1 MSSTFILSDE
11 DLKTLLASYSSWCAQ
26 DTKEGTEYA
35 ERHRQLADD
44 LRITLLSRKYLSEVS
59 EEELSK
65 KVFEYSRKLEGPA
78 YIRLGMPRISGQ
90 LPKVKRNLEYLI
102 DSPDDPFKKA
112 EEILERQLKIPV
124 FARSFWAPI
133 LQARYP
139 DVLPNW
145 NNKTEN
151 FLQKVG
157 INVKTQKLSTAHKYQ
172 LISDAFLHLKQLD
185 PSQDFYQLNHLM
197 HYGTVIQ
204 EGADLIES
212 LIHPLQGS
220 YWQIGAS
227 KGGHQW
233 EDFKNNSIAAV
244 GFISLTCDL
253 TGKSHDELIE
263 MYRTAR
269 PDYSEGKR
277 KIAARQ
283 LFNFINLKPGDRFV
297 TNKGKSLLLAAGIV
311 KSGYRFRP
319 EREHHKHTVDVD
331 YYRIS
336 DAGVL
341 IPKKLQGKFAK
352 TITPLTKE
360 EFETLEKLLPPVISP
375 PRDYSLSE
383 CAAETGFSEEI
394 LKRWV
399 RAIER
404 KGQAVLY
411 GPPGTGKTFIAEHL
425 ARHLISGGDGFMDLV
440 QFHPA
445 YAYEDFM
452 QGIRPKANASGQL
465 DYPVVPGRFLEFCRK
480 AAECTG
486 RCVLIIDEI
495 NRANLARVFGEL
507 MYLLEYR
514 NKEVPLASGGTLRIP
529 GNVRIIGTMNTA
541 DRSIALVDHALRR
554 RFAFLALQP
563 NYDVLRA
570 YHEKNGFDPEALI
583 AVLKKLNNQIG
594 DPHYEVG
601 ISFFLRE
608 KLSDHLEDIWQM
620 EIEPYLEEYFFDQHQ
635 RVEEFS
641 WNKIGKEILP

>member
-35 ERHRQLADD
+35 ERHRQLAED
-44 LRITLLSRKYLSEVS
+44 LRTTLLSKKYLSEVS
-59 EEELSK
+59 KKDLSD

-90 LPKVKRNLEYLI
+90 LSKVKRNLEYLI
-102 DSPDDPFKKA
+102 DSPDDPFEKA
-112 EEILERQLKIPV
+112 EKILEGKFKIPI

-157 INVKTQKLSTAHKYQ
+157 INVKTQKLSTAQKYR

-197 HYGTVIQ
+197 HYGTEVQ
-204 EGADLIES
+204 EGVDLIES
-212 LIHPLQGS
+212 LIKTSQGS

-227 KGGHQW
+227 KGGREW
-233 EDFKNNSIAAV
+233 GDFKRDSIAAV
-244 GFISLTCDL
+244 GFAPLAFDL
-253 TGKSHDELIE
+253 TGKSHAELIE
-263 MYRTAR
+263 MYRTRR
-269 PDYSEGKR
+269 PNLKEGQR

-283 LFNFINLKPGDRFV
+283 LFNFINLKPGDHLV
-297 TNKGKSLLLAAGIV
+297 TNKGKKILLAAGIV

-319 EREHHKHTVDVD
+319 ELKDYKHTVAVD

-336 DAGVL
+336 DTGVP
-341 IPKKLQGKFAK
+341 IPTELQAKFMK
-352 TITPLTKE
+352 TITPLTKG
-360 EFETLEKLLPPVISP
+360 EFERLEALLPPAEIP
-375 PRDYSLSE
+375 PDKYSLSE
-383 CAAETGFSEEI
+383 CAAKTGFPQDA
-394 LKRWV
+394 LQRWV

-404 KGQAVLY
+404 KGQAILY

-425 ARHLISGGDGFMDLV
+425 ARHLISGGDGFSDLV

-452 QGIRPKANASGQL
+452 QGIRPKANAGGQL

-514 NKEVPLASGGTLRIP
+514 NKEVPLASGGSLRIP
-529 GNVRIIGTMNTA
+529 ENVRIIGTMNTA

-563 NYDVLRA
+563 NYDVLRVF
-570 YHEKNGFDPEALI
+570 HEKNGFDPEGLI

-608 KLSDHLEDIWQM
+608 KLSDHLEDIWRM

-641 WNKIGKEILP
+641 WNKIGKEIIP